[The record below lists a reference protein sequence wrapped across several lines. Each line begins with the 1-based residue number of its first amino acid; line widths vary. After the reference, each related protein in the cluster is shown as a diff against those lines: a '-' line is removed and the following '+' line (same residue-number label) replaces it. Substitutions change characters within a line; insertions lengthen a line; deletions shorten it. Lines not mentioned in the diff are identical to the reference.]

1 MKGAFPPSSI
11 DAFLIVGAHWPSSSR
26 PTSVDPVKLS
36 FLTSGL
42 PVSSPPI
49 ARDPP
54 VITLNSPAGS
64 PASSA
69 SAASASAEKGV
80 SLAGFRTTAQPA
92 ASAGAILRVI
102 MADGKFQRSEEHT
115 SELQSLMR
123 ISYAV
128 FCLKKKTETYHTQK
142 VTTAKKQH

>member
-80 SLAGFRTTAQPA
+80 
-92 ASAGAILRVI
+92 
-102 MADGKFQRSEEHT
+102 KSEEHT

-128 FCLKKKTETYHTQK
+128 FCLQKKKQTQREHRRTMVCTNMK
-142 VTTAKKQH
+142 IDEIK

>member
-26 PTSVDPVKLS
+26 PPSVDPVKLS

-80 SLAGFRTTAQPA
+80 SLAGFRTTTPPA
-92 ASAGAILRVI
+92 PSARANLRVL
-102 MADGKFQRSEEHT
+102 MADGQLQGVLAPTTPTGRFSTTHRLSAACEQGT
-115 SELQSLMR
+115 EL
-123 ISYAV
+123 
-128 FCLKKKTETYHTQK
+128 
-142 VTTAKKQH
+142 